1 MLDSSAAVTWM
12 AENWGAEVTGTSCD
26 TSDLLMAAVAAGL
39 ASRSEEVVNAFA
51 AVVVAAAVRSARV
64 FATGL
69 RLTSFAVVAA
79 AAAAAVGP
87 ALKAVVNNQV
97 CWMKTAVT
105 ISAVVVAA
113 AAGDIGGSLPLTG
126 W

>member
-1 MLDSSAAVTWM
+1 MMLDSSAAVTWM

-79 AAAAAVGP
+79 AAAVGP

-97 CWMKTAVT
+97 CWMKTAVR

>member
-39 ASRSEEVVNAFA
+39 ASRSEEVNAFA
-51 AVVVAAAVRSARV
+51 AVVVAAAERSARV

-69 RLTSFAVVAA
+69 RLTSFAVV

>member
-1 MLDSSAAVTWM
+1 MMLDSSAAVTWM

-26 TSDLLMAAVAAGL
+26 TSDLLRAAVAAGL

-79 AAAAAVGP
+79 AAAVGP

>member
-79 AAAAAVGP
+79 AAAVGP

-105 ISAVVVAA
+105 ISAVVAA

>member
-69 RLTSFAVVAA
+69 RLTSFAV

>member
-1 MLDSSAAVTWM
+1 MMLDSSAAVTWM

-69 RLTSFAVVAA
+69 RLTSFVV

-105 ISAVVVAA
+105 ISAVVVVAA

>member
-79 AAAAAVGP
+79 AAAVGP

-105 ISAVVVAA
+105 ISAVVVVAA

>member
-39 ASRSEEVVNAFA
+39 ASRSEEVNAFA
-51 AVVVAAAVRSARV
+51 AVVVAAAERSARV

-69 RLTSFAVVAA
+69 RLTSFAVV

-113 AAGDIGGSLPLTG
+113 AAAGDIGGSLPLTG

>member
-1 MLDSSAAVTWM
+1 M

-51 AVVVAAAVRSARV
+51 AVVVAAAAVRSARV

-69 RLTSFAVVAA
+69 RLTSFVV

>member
-79 AAAAAVGP
+79 AAAVGP

-113 AAGDIGGSLPLTG
+113 AAAGDIGGSLPLTG

>member
-1 MLDSSAAVTWM
+1 MMLDSSAAVTWM

-26 TSDLLMAAVAAGL
+26 TSDLLMAAEAAGL

-79 AAAAAVGP
+79 AAAVGP

-105 ISAVVVAA
+105 ISAVVAA

>member
-1 MLDSSAAVTWM
+1 MMLDSSAAVTWM

-79 AAAAAVGP
+79 AAAVGP

>member
-1 MLDSSAAVTWM
+1 MMLDSSAAVTWM

-79 AAAAAVGP
+79 AAVGP